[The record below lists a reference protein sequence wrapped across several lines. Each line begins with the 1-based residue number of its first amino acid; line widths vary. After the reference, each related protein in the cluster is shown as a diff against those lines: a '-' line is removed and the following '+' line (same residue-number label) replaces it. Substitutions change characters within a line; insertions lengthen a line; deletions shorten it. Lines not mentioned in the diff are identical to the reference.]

1 MATQGTALVRRE
13 SRMSGRE
20 KAAILYM
27 ALGSEQSA
35 KITQRLTQDEAELIS
50 LEIAKLNRVEPDM
63 AEAVLIEWIEVAVAG
78 EAVATGGVDY
88 AREVLDKA
96 YGTVKSKEILKRIMS
111 QLADTAGLQRL
122 RNADPQQIANMLR
135 TEHPQTIALILAHLQ
150 VPQTAGVLKEL
161 DPAVGGEV
169 TYRMAKMEKVS
180 PEMLMLIER
189 SLGSDSEFDF
199 QAGNIRAGGPSAV
212 ASVLNLLQGALEK
225 TLLEKITDR
234 DHQLAEQIKNL
245 MFVFEDVSTLDDR
258 ALQRLLRDIDAKT
271 LALALKGASGEL
283 KERIM
288 SQMSQ
293 RAVASLK
300 EEMEMLGPVRMRDV
314 EGAQTQ
320 IVAQVRALE
329 DAGEIVI
336 GAGDEVVVS

>member
-1 MATQGTALVRRE
+1 MGTALVRRE
-13 SRMSGRE
+13 PKMSGRE

-35 KITQRLTQDEAELIS
+35 KITQRLSQEEVELIS
-50 LEIAKLNRVEPDM
+50 LEIAKLNRVDSDQ
-63 AEAVLIEWIEVAVAG
+63 AEGVLLEWIEIAVAG

-96 YGTVKSKEILKRIMS
+96 FGTTKAKEILKRIMG

-135 TEHPQTIALILAHLQ
+135 GEHPQTVALILAHLQ
-150 VPQTAGVLKEL
+150 TTLTAAVLKEF
-161 DPAVGGEV
+161 DPSIGGEV

-180 PEMLMLIER
+180 PDMLLLIER
-189 SLGSDSEFDF
+189 SFGSESELDF
-199 QAGNIRAGGPSAV
+199 QAGMSRAGGPAAV
-212 ASVLNLLQGALEK
+212 AGVLNLLQGVLEK

-234 DHQLAEQIKNL
+234 DHDLAEQIKNL
-245 MFVFEDVSTLDDR
+245 MFVFEDIATLDDR

-271 LALALKGASGEL
+271 LALSLKAASMEL
-283 KERIM
+283 KERIQ

-293 RAVASLK
+293 RAVAALK
-300 EEMEMLGPVRMRDV
+300 EEMEMMGPVRMRDV
-314 EGAQTQ
+314 EGAQSQ
-320 IVAQVRALE
+320 IVTQVRALE
-329 DAGEIVI
+329 ESGDIVI
-336 GAGDEVVVS
+336 GGGDEVVIT

>member
-1 MATQGTALVRRE
+1 MSTALVRRDQ
-13 SRMSGRE
+13 RMSGRE

-27 ALGSEQSA
+27 ALGSEQAA
-35 KITQRLTQDEAELIS
+35 KITQRLSQDEVELIS
-50 LEIAKLNRVEPDM
+50 LEIAKMNRVEPDQ
-63 AEAVLIEWIEVAVAG
+63 AENVLMEWIEIAVAG

-96 YGTVKSKEILKRIMS
+96 FGPTKSKEILKRIMN

-135 TEHPQTIALILAHLQ
+135 GEHPQTSALILAHLQ
-150 VPQTAGVLKEL
+150 VTQTAGVLKEL
-161 DPAVGGEV
+161 DPAIGGEV

-180 PEMLMLIER
+180 PEMLLLIER
-189 SLGSDSEFDF
+189 SFGAETELDF
-199 QAGNIRAGGPSAV
+199 QAGMSRAGGPSAV
-212 ASVLNLLQGALEK
+212 AGVLNLLQGALEK

-234 DHQLAEQIKNL
+234 DHALAEQIKNL
-245 MFVFEDVSTLDDR
+245 MFVFEDIASLDDR

-271 LALALKGASGEL
+271 LALALKGASGDL
-283 KERIM
+283 KERIQ

-293 RAVASLK
+293 RAVAALK
-300 EEMEMLGPVRMRDV
+300 EEMEMLGPVRMRDI
-314 EGAQTQ
+314 EGAQSQ

-329 DAGEIVI
+329 ESGEIVI
-336 GAGDEVVVS
+336 GGGDEVVIA

>member
-1 MATQGTALVRRE
+1 MSTALVRRE
-13 SRMSGRE
+13 QRMTGRE

-27 ALGSEQSA
+27 ALGAEQSA
-35 KITQRLTQDEAELIS
+35 KITQRLSQEEVELIS
-50 LEIAKLNRVEPDM
+50 LEIAKLNRVEPEQ
-63 AEAVLIEWIEVAVAG
+63 AENVLMEWIEIAVAG

-96 YGTVKSKEILKRIMS
+96 FGPAKAKEILKRIMG

-122 RNADPQQIANMLR
+122 RNADPGQIANMLR
-135 TEHPQTIALILAHLQ
+135 GEHPQTIALILAHLQ
-150 VPQTAGVLKEL
+150 STQTAGVLKEL
-161 DPAVGGEV
+161 DPAIGGEV
-169 TYRMAKMEKVS
+169 TFRMAKMEKVS
-180 PEMLMLIER
+180 PEMLLLIER
-189 SLGSDSEFDF
+189 SFGAETELDF
-199 QAGNIRAGGPSAV
+199 QAGMHRAGGPAAV

-234 DHQLAEQIKNL
+234 DHSLAEQIKNL
-245 MFVFEDVSTLDDR
+245 MFVFEDISSLDDR
-258 ALQRLLRDIDAKT
+258 ALQRLLRDVDAKT

-293 RAVASLK
+293 RAVAALK

-314 EGAQTQ
+314 ETAQSQ
-320 IVAQVRALE
+320 IVTQVRALE
-329 DAGEIVI
+329 EAGEIVI
-336 GAGDEVVVS
+336 GAGDEVVVQ

>member
-1 MATQGTALVRRE
+1 MSTALVRQDAK
-13 SRMSGRE
+13 MSGRD
-20 KAAILYM
+20 KVAILYM
-27 ALGSEQSA
+27 ALGAEQSA
-35 KITQRLTQDEAELIS
+35 KITQRLSQDEVELIS
-50 LEIAKLNRVEPDM
+50 LAIAKLNRVEPET
-63 AEAVLIEWIEVAVAG
+63 AEGVLMDWIEVAVAG

-96 YGTVKSKEILKRIMS
+96 FGAVKSKEILKRIMG

-135 TEHPQTIALILAHLQ
+135 VEHPQTIALILAHLSA
-150 VPQTAGVLKEL
+150 PQTAGVLKEL

-180 PEMLMLIER
+180 PEMLLLIER
-189 SLGSDSEFDF
+189 SFGAETELDF
-199 QAGNIRAGGPSAV
+199 QAGMSRAGGPSAV

-234 DHQLAEQIKNL
+234 DHDLAEQIKNL
-245 MFVFEDVSTLDDR
+245 MFVFEDLVSLDDR

-271 LALALKGASGEL
+271 LGLALKAASKEL
-283 KERIM
+283 KDRIM

-293 RAVASLK
+293 RAVAALK
-300 EEMEMLGPVRMRDV
+300 EEIEMLGPVRMRDV
-314 EGAQTQ
+314 EGAQSQ
-320 IVAQVRALE
+320 IVAQVRTLE
-329 DAGEIVI
+329 EAGEIVI
-336 GAGDEVVVS
+336 GGGDEVVVA

>member
-1 MATQGTALVRRE
+1 MSTALVRQDAK
-13 SRMSGRE
+13 MSGRD
-20 KAAILYM
+20 KVAILYM

-35 KITQRLTQDEAELIS
+35 KITQRLTQDEVELVS
-50 LEIAKLNRVEPDM
+50 LAIAKLNRVEPET
-63 AEAVLIEWIEVAVAG
+63 AEGVLMDWIEVAVAG

-96 YGTVKSKEILKRIMS
+96 FGAVKSKEILKRIMG
-111 QLADTAGLQRL
+111 QLADTVGLQRL

-135 TEHPQTIALILAHLQ
+135 AEHPQTIALILAHLSA
-150 VPQTAGVLKEL
+150 PQTAGVLKEL

-180 PEMLMLIER
+180 PEMLLLIER
-189 SLGSDSEFDF
+189 SFGAETELDF
-199 QAGNIRAGGPSAV
+199 QAGMSRAGGPSAV

-234 DHQLAEQIKNL
+234 DHDLAEQIKNL
-245 MFVFEDVSTLDDR
+245 MFVFEDLVSLDDR
-258 ALQRLLRDIDAKT
+258 ALQRLLRDVDAKT
-271 LALALKGASGEL
+271 LGLALKAASKEL

-293 RAVASLK
+293 RAVAALK
-300 EEMEMLGPVRMRDV
+300 EEIEMLGPVRMRDV
-314 EGAQTQ
+314 EGAQSQ
-320 IVAQVRALE
+320 IVAQVRTLE
-329 DAGEIVI
+329 EAGEIVI
-336 GAGDEVVVS
+336 GGGDEVVVA